1 MFGEKLCLQWN
12 DFSANITSAFGDLK
26 ADKDFTDVTLACDDG
41 QHLEMHKF
49 VLISSSPFFR
59 NLLKNNKHSHPLIYM
74 RSIKFENLT
83 TMVDFLY
90 HGKANV
96 SEENLDSFLAFAG
109 ELQLKGLRG
118 DASAEMVEKIQD
130 NIRSSEQER
139 NLLKT
144 DQDLTF
150 ANQYFRENSSQN
162 QTNTSID
169 SETTVALNG
178 CIDPKNLIELDQQIK
193 SMMRFSENYARNK
206 SHGRAR
212 ICNICGKEDNYTA
225 IMQHIEAKHL
235 NNLKIPCQLCG
246 KVLKTRA
253 SLATHRS
260 QSHKQ

>member
-12 DFSANITSAFGDLK
+12 DFSANITSAFGALK

-90 HGKANV
+90 HEEANV

-118 DASAEMVEKIQD
+118 DASAEMVEKIQE
-130 NIRSSEQER
+130 NVRSSEQER
-139 NLLKT
+139 DLLKT

-150 ANQYFRENSSQN
+150 ANQSFQKTDIEN
-162 QTNTSID
+162 QTNILID
-169 SETTVALNG
+169 SETTVALSG
-178 CIDPKNLIELDQQIK
+178 CIDPTNIIELDQQVK

-206 SHGRAR
+206 SNGRAR
-212 ICNICGKEDNYTA
+212 ICNVCGKEDSYTN
-225 IMQHIEAKHL
+225 IMYHIEAKHL

-246 KVLKTRA
+246 KVFKTRS
-253 SLATHRS
+253 SLAYHRS

>member
-12 DFSANITSAFGDLK
+12 DFSANIASAFGDLR

-90 HGKANV
+90 HGEANV

-130 NIRSSEQER
+130 NIRRSEQER

-150 ANQYFRENSSQN
+150 ANQYFRENSSRN

-178 CIDPKNLIELDQQIK
+178 CIDPTNLIELDQQVK

-206 SHGRAR
+206 SNGRAR
-212 ICNICGKEDNYTA
+212 ICNVCGKEDSYTN
-225 IMQHIEAKHL
+225 IMYHIEAKHL

-246 KVLKTRA
+246 KVLTTRN
-253 SLATHRS
+253 SLAHHRS
-260 QSHKQ
+260 QYHKQ